1 MNHSISSPAAAAGN
15 GRTRYDSV
23 AIALHWLTAA
33 FVVAQFALSQVWGF
47 FDKPIRHGLIVTH
60 MSFGVLLT
68 MVILARI
75 AWRLIPGH
83 QVRPANSGWMAI
95 ASKTAHYSLYVL
107 LASEA
112 VLGFLLGWSGK
123 SGTISFFGLSI
134 PSPLMPF
141 SRDGHHL
148 IGEVHEWV
156 GWSIIII
163 ATGHAVAA
171 LFHHYVLRD
180 GLLFRMAPSRNR

>member
-1 MNHSISSPAAAAGN
+1 LNNSISSPATTAGN

-33 FVVAQFALSQVWGF
+33 LVVAQFALSQIWGF
-47 FDKPIRHGLIVTH
+47 FDKPFRHVLIVTH

-75 AWRLIPGH
+75 VWRLIPGH
-83 QVRPANSGWMAI
+83 QVSPANTGWMAV
-95 ASKTAHYSLYVL
+95 ASNAAHYSLYAL

-112 VLGFLLGWSGK
+112 VLGFLLGWAGK
-123 SGTISFFGLSI
+123 SGALSFFGLSI
-134 PSPLMPF
+134 PSPLTPF
-141 SRDGHHL
+141 SRESHHL

-156 GWSIIII
+156 GWTIIII
-163 ATGHAVAA
+163 TTGHAVAA

-180 GLLFRMAPSRNR
+180 GLLSRMAPSRG

>member
-1 MNHSISSPAAAAGN
+1 MNDSISSPATAAGN
-15 GRTRYDSV
+15 GRARYDNI
-23 AIALHWLTAA
+23 AITLHWLTAV

-47 FDKPIRHGLIVTH
+47 FERPTRHVLLVTH

-68 MVILARI
+68 VVIVARI
-75 AWRLIPGH
+75 AWRLVPGH
-83 QVRPANSGWMAI
+83 QVRPANSGWMEI

-123 SGTISFFGLSI
+123 NGAMSFFGLSI

-141 SRDGHHL
+141 SRDSHHL
-148 IGEVHEWV
+148 IGEMHEWV
-156 GWSIIII
+156 GWTIIIL
-163 ATGHAVAA
+163 ATGHAMAA

-180 GLLFRMAPSRNR
+180 GLLSRMAPGQG

>member
-1 MNHSISSPAAAAGN
+1 LNDSISSPATTAGN

-47 FDKPIRHGLIVTH
+47 FDKPIRHDLIVTH

-68 MVILARI
+68 AVIVARI
-75 AWRLIPGH
+75 VWRLIPGH
-83 QVRPANSGWMAI
+83 QVSPANSGWLEI
-95 ASKTAHYSLYVL
+95 ASKAAHYSLYVL

-123 SGTISFFGLSI
+123 NGALSFFGLSI

-141 SRDGHHL
+141 SRESPQPSSRFISDSL
-148 IGEVHEWV
+148 TPTDLVRNALTAAVPFSHEPGAW
-156 GWSIIII
+156 
-163 ATGHAVAA
+163 AT
-171 LFHHYVLRD
+171 
-180 GLLFRMAPSRNR
+180 S

>member
-1 MNHSISSPAAAAGN
+1 MNDSISSPATTAGN

-47 FDKPIRHGLIVTH
+47 FDKPIRHDLIVTH

-68 MVILARI
+68 AVIVARI
-75 AWRLIPGH
+75 VWRLIPGH
-83 QVRPANSGWMAI
+83 QVSPANSGWLEI
-95 ASKTAHYSLYVL
+95 ASKAAHYSLYVL

-123 SGTISFFGLSI
+123 NGALSFFGLSI

-141 SRDGHHL
+141 SRESHHL

-163 ATGHAVAA
+163 ATGHALAA

-180 GLLFRMAPSRNR
+180 GLLFRMAPSRG